1 MKLHSFIATG
11 TLFVLLIPTV
21 AFAARPV
28 VKKYLE
34 VEGPFATEEEAEA
47 ACMKAVGIDEES
59 IRFSTGNI
67 GYLWEV
73 DNPLRFYVRRCLNTV
88 KKQEDISRLAGQREK
103 RQQSRTE
110 RIRSSQTQRT
120 IESSNQFIQNRTG
133 DNVRN
138 RVSQQIRGR
147 SENLEKYEDIRS
159 LRRADMQTME
169 REIREK
175 LEKRQDFQKEAEVV
189 CRYKRGAQ
197 RIMCIRQEVREREEA
212 LYEKEEVEGT
222 EE

>member
-1 MKLHSFIATG
+1 MKLRSLLATG
-11 TLFVLLIPTV
+11 MLLMLLIPAV
-21 AFAARPV
+21 SSAARPV

-34 VEGPFATEEEAEA
+34 VEGPFETEAEAEA

-73 DNPLRFYVRRCLNTV
+73 DNPLRFLVRRCVNNV
-88 KKQEDISRLAGQREK
+88 KKQKDISRLAGQKEK

-120 IESSNQFIQNRTG
+120 IDASNQFIQNRAG

-138 RVSQQIRGR
+138 RVSQQTRGR
-147 SENLEKYEDIRS
+147 SENLENYGDIRS
-159 LRRADMQTME
+159 LRRADMQTVE

-175 LEKRQDFQKEAEVV
+175 LEKRKDFQKEAEVV
-189 CRYKRGAQ
+189 CRYRRGAQ

-212 LYEKEEVEGT
+212 LYEKKEAEDK
-222 EE
+222 